1 MQNKLLRLD
10 CKSTECQI
18 FSFVKSIWGISVKN
32 VIRKILIGPDDGSS
46 KIVMR
51 HFKILPEGHTPF
63 HSHDHEHVVKIENGR
78 GVVVDENGED
88 ITVSQ
93 GQSLL
98 IEQNK
103 NHQFKNPF
111 QEPFEFLCFII
122 NPEKVN

>member
-1 MQNKLLRLD
+1 MIIKKNED
-10 CKSTECQI
+10 VPEASVEEE
-18 FSFVKSIWGISVKN
+18 GIKN
-32 VIRKILIGPDDGSS
+32 VTRKILIGPDDGSS
-46 KIVMR
+46 RIVMR
-51 HFKILPEGHTPF
+51 HFKILAKGHTPF
-63 HSHDHEHVVKIENGR
+63 HSHDHEHVVKIEKGK

-111 QEPFEFLCFII
+111 HEPFEFLCIII
-122 NPEKVN
+122 NPEKVK

>member
-1 MQNKLLRLD
+1 MIIKKNED
-10 CKSTECQI
+10 VPEASVEEE
-18 FSFVKSIWGISVKN
+18 GIKN
-32 VIRKILIGPDDGSS
+32 VTRKILIGPDDGSS

-51 HFKILPEGHTPF
+51 HFKVLP
-63 HSHDHEHVVKIENGR
+63 
-78 GVVVDENGED
+78 ED

-111 QEPFEFLCFII
+111 HEPFEFLCIII
-122 NPEKVN
+122 NPEKVK

>member
-1 MQNKLLRLD
+1 MIIKKD
-10 CKSTECQI
+10 DD
-18 FSFVKSIWGISVKN
+18 ISGGVVEEEGVKN
-32 VIRKILIGPDDGSS
+32 VIRKILIGPDDGSY

-63 HSHDHEHVVKIENGR
+63 HSHDHEHVIKIENGR
-78 GVVVDENGED
+78 GVVVNENGED
-88 ITVSQ
+88 IAVSQ

-111 QEPFEFLCFII
+111 QEPFEFLGITI

>member
-1 MQNKLLRLD
+1 MIIKKD
-10 CKSTECQI
+10 DDVSEG
-18 FSFVKSIWGISVKN
+18 VVEEEGIKN

-111 QEPFEFLCFII
+111 QEPFEFLCIII

>member
-1 MQNKLLRLD
+1 MIIKKDGDVPEAVVQ
-10 CKSTECQI
+10 EE
-18 FSFVKSIWGISVKN
+18 GIKN
-32 VIRKILIGPDDGSS
+32 VKRKILIGPEDGSS

-51 HFKILPEGHTPF
+51 HFKILPEGHTPY
-63 HSHDHEHVVKIENGR
+63 HNHDHEHVVKIQKGR

-111 QEPFEFLCFII
+111 QEPFEFLCIII
-122 NPEKVN
+122 NPDKVA

>member
-1 MQNKLLRLD
+1 MIIKKNDEVPEGLV
-10 CKSTECQI
+10 EEE
-18 FSFVKSIWGISVKN
+18 GIKN
-32 VIRKILIGPDDGSS
+32 VTRKILIGPDDGSS

-51 HFKILPEGHTPF
+51 RFKVLAEGHTPF
-63 HSHDHEHVVKIENGR
+63 HSHEHEHVVKIEKGR

-98 IEQNK
+98 IEKNK

-111 QEPFEFLCFII
+111 QEPFEFLCIII
-122 NPEKVN
+122 NPD

>member
-1 MQNKLLRLD
+1 MIIKKD
-10 CKSTECQI
+10 DDVSEG
-18 FSFVKSIWGISVKN
+18 VVEEEGIKN
-32 VIRKILIGPDDGSS
+32 VTRKILIGPDDGSS

-51 HFKILPEGHTPF
+51 HFKILPEGHTPL
-63 HSHDHEHVVKIENGR
+63 HSHDHEHVVKIEKGR
-78 GVVVDENGED
+78 GVVVDENGKD

-111 QEPFEFLCFII
+111 KEPFEFLCIII

>member
-1 MQNKLLRLD
+1 MIIKKD
-10 CKSTECQI
+10 CDISEDIVEEK
-18 FSFVKSIWGISVKN
+18 GIKN
-32 VIRKILIGPDDGSS
+32 VTRRILIGPDDGSS
-46 KIVMR
+46 KIIMR

-63 HSHDHEHVVKIENGR
+63 HSHDHEHIVKIENGR

-88 ITVSQ
+88 ITVSP

-98 IEQNK
+98 IAKNK

-111 QEPFEFLCFII
+111 QEPFEFLCIII